1 MNITIFIG
9 GLSGGG
15 AERVVCNLSN
25 FLSARHKV
33 TILTMSND
41 TPAYQLNES
50 VSRVSLIKDEES
62 QNYLFKNFKRLIRF
76 RKYLKKSDADVYLAM
91 LPGTINIMLAH
102 RNKINVPIIVSERC
116 DPQSRYESSKMRKWI
131 MKKLYPKADGF
142 VFQTKDAMDYYRQ
155 IIKNKGT
162 VIPNAINQEFVREP
176 FKGTRKKRIV
186 SAGRFTEQKN
196 FALLIKAFSRITDKY
211 PDYDLIIYG
220 NGPQKNELVHLV
232 KDLHL
237 ENKVK
242 FPGYVN
248 NFGDQIIDA
257 SLFVLSSNYEGMP
270 NALMEAMALGL
281 PCISTDCPVGG
292 PKFIIDD
299 KENGLLVPVGDIE
312 RLSESFEMVLSN
324 KEFATVLG
332 KNAKR
337 ISLNLSSENIYDRW
351 EVYIK
356 NIING
361 NT

>member
-25 FLSARHKV
+25 FLSAKHKV

-41 TPAYQLNES
+41 TPAYQLDES
-50 VSRVSLIKDEES
+50 VSRVSLIKNEES
-62 QNYLFKNFKRLIRF
+62 QNYLIKNFKRIIRF
-76 RKYLKKSDADVYLAM
+76 RNYIKKSDADVYLAM

-116 DPQSRYESSKMRKWI
+116 DPQSRYESSKTRKWI

-162 VIPNAINQEFVREP
+162 VIPNAINQEFMREP
-176 FKGTRKKRIV
+176 FKGTRKKSIV

-220 NGPQKNELVHLV
+220 NGPQKNGLVHLV
-232 KDLHL
+232 KELDL

-292 PKFIIDD
+292 PKFLINN
-299 KENGLLVPVGDIE
+299 KENGVLVPIREISKLAEAMDEI
-312 RLSESFEMVLSN
+312 LSN
-324 KEFATVLG
+324 KKLAT
-332 KNAKR
+332 K
-337 ISLNLSSENIYDRW
+337 ISENARDIVDTLSYTSIYQKW
-351 EVYIK
+351 ENYIE
-356 NIING
+356 NIANKK
-361 NT
+361 